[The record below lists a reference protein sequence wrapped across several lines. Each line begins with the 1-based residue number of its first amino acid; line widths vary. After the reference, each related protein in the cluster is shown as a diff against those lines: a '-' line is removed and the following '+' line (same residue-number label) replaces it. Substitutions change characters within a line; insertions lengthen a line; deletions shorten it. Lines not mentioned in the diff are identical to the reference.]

1 MDNKNMRLLL
11 KIQQL
16 LLMLIN
22 IETIALL
29 DEGAAQQNVWK
40 YEIT

>member
-29 DEGAAQQNVWK
+29 DEGAVQQKMWK

>member
-1 MDNKNMRLLL
+1 MRLLL

-29 DEGAAQQNVWK
+29 DEGAAQQNV
-40 YEIT
+40 